1 MAKKESHI
9 GLSLGAQSVSG
20 AEFSA
25 SSDGGLT
32 LHRYQASQMVADPAV
47 DDQHLTYLDGAVKEV
62 AGALQLKGRALR
74 YSISSQPVFVR
85 FVTLPPLDI
94 DQVDQIV
101 EFEAQQNVP
110 FPINE
115 VVWNYQLMGVPDDP
129 EVEVMLAAIKSDEL
143 AEIDD
148 VVAASGVKTKS
159 VEVAP
164 MALFNAFRYNYSDLS
179 ETTLMIDIGART
191 TNLIY
196 VEDGKAFIRTI
207 KIGGADITKAIAKE
221 FGVSFEEA
229 EQRKIADGFVAL
241 GGPYA
246 DHDDPVVAGISKVIR
261 NTLTRLHSEI
271 MRTTNFYRS
280 QQGGSAPQLGLLCG
294 GTAGLPYIRDF
305 FAEKLNITIDYFNAL
320 RNVSIAPGGNA
331 EAATSNAHCL
341 GELVGGALRDVTAC
355 PIELDLVPESVKEAS
370 VVAAKKPFLWVAT
383 FVLALALGAVGLYYK
398 KATDLTSS
406 KAEERAKIEGD
417 LKRHD
422 KSIEALK
429 STLADLEQRK
439 DPYVRAAFDRAYWL
453 EIFRDLNERMGSDK
467 MWITVMEPLSEGE
480 SVTDAPSSA
489 QGTGAIAPTIAAV
502 DGEAKTIDTIRIKG
516 LYRNDAQ
523 DSANSSKV
531 VHAYY
536 DKLAESPYFAFEG
549 KDKQEILKELE
560 LPDSADVAW
569 SWVMELPLPDNEL
582 SRIAFQK

>member
-1 MAKKESHI
+1 MAEKKSHI

-25 SSDGGLT
+25 SADGGLT
-32 LHRYQASQMVADPAV
+32 LQRYHSSQMVADPAV
-47 DDQHLTYLDGAVKEV
+47 DDQHLTYLDVAVKEV
-62 AGALQLKGRALR
+62 AGALKLKGQTLR

-143 AEIDD
+143 AEIDN
-148 VVAASGVKTKS
+148 VVASNNIKTKA

-164 MALFNAFRYNYSDLS
+164 MALFNAFRYNYSDLTG
-179 ETTLMIDIGART
+179 TTLLIDIGART

-196 VEDGKAFIRTI
+196 VEDDKAFIRTI

-246 DHDDPVVAGISKVIR
+246 DHEDPVVAGISKVIR

-305 FAEKLNITIDYFNAL
+305 FAEKLNVTIDYFNAL
-320 RNVSIAPGGNA
+320 RNVSISPGGNT
-331 EAATSNAHCL
+331 EAAASNAHCL

-355 PIELDLVPESVKEAS
+355 PIELDLIPESVKAAS
-370 VVAAKKPFLWVAT
+370 EVAAKKPFLWVAT
-383 FVLALALGAVGLYYK
+383 FVLALALAAVGLYFK

-406 KAEERAKIEGD
+406 KAEDRSKIEAD

-422 KSIEALK
+422 KSIEDLK
-429 STLADLEQRK
+429 ASLGELEQRK
-439 DPYVRAAFDRAYWL
+439 DPYVRAAFDRAFWL
-453 EIFRDLNERMGSDK
+453 EIFRDLNDRMGSDK

-480 SVTDAPSSA
+480 PVTDAPSNS
-489 QGTGAIAPTIAAV
+489 QSDGAIAPVTAV
-502 DGEAKTIDTIRIKG
+502 ADGEAKTIDTIRIKG
-516 LYRNDAQ
+516 LYRSDAQ

-549 KDKQEILKELE
+549 KDKQQILKELE
-560 LPDSADVAW
+560 LPDTADVAW